1 MTQQFNDNTGAHVTV
16 SLDESQPISAYTV
29 SLAGGS
35 RVGRAEFVDSPES
48 GDERIFFHTEVDSEY
63 SGRGLAGL
71 LLREVLADSI
81 RMNFTVVPL
90 CPLFASHLKKHGSEF
105 LADGGR
111 FRRPTKADIT
121 LVTRATRGD
130 A

>member
-1 MTQQFNDNTGAHVTV
+1 MTQQLNDNTGARVTV
-16 SLDESQPISAYTV
+16 NLDEAQPISAYTV
-29 SLAGGS
+29 SLADGS
-35 RVGRAEFVDSPES
+35 RVGRAEFIDPSN
-48 GDERIFFHTEVDSEY
+48 GERIFFHTEVDKEY

-71 LLREVLADSI
+71 LLREALTDSI
-81 RMNFTVVPL
+81 RNNLTIVPL
-90 CPLFASHLKKHGSEF
+90 CPLFATHLKKHGTAF

-121 LVTRATRGD
+121 LVTRATQRN